1 MVTIQLFTEVTE
13 SHSGNVGSFNITG
26 GNTKTDTHTYPYAH
40 FLIVSKRN
48 TGRINQ
54 REKHWK
60 EEGENEKQKEE
71 WK

>member
-1 MVTIQLFTEVTE
+1 MWGLSTLLEEILKQI
-13 SHSGNVGSFNITG
+13 H
-26 GNTKTDTHTYPYAH
+26 THTYPYAH

-48 TGRINQ
+48 TGRKNQ
-54 REKHWK
+54 WEKHWK